1 MNKINKNIKGG
12 YRSLKNA
19 GAIRT
24 SIKALEKIDRKFNGV
39 RQTSIK
45 LMVKD
50 DDLLT
55 SDPRKP
61 IKQPPKKAKEKYK
74 IGWVMS
80 PPGRGSGGHQNIYRF
95 IKFLEEAGHECSIY
109 LYSNFEKRT
118 IKEIQQSMGPSY
130 ADVTAKMYWLDDSSV
145 EDNDAVFATGWE
157 TAYPV
162 YGLSE
167 KLHKFYFVQD
177 YEPYFFPV
185 GSEYVLAENTYRF
198 GYTGITAGGWL
209 SKKLNNDFG
218 MRTDHFDFGSDESH
232 YVYSNSS
239 ARKEILFYARP
250 VTARRGFEMG
260 IAALTKFHKNNPNV
274 IINLVGWD
282 TSTYKI
288 PFPHNNLMMLELN
301 ELSALYNRCSA
312 ALVMSLTNM
321 SLLPLELL
329 SCGTIPVV
337 NDGENNRLVS
347 DNPFIAYADN
357 NPVAL
362 AEKLDEVVRRKDLG
376 QYSKLASE
384 SVPKNSWK
392 ASGKKFVSILERE
405 MSRG

>member
-12 YRSLKNA
+12 YRSLKKA

-39 RQTSIK
+39 KQTSIK

-50 DDLLT
+50 EDLLT
-55 SDPRKP
+55 ADPRKP
-61 IKQPPKKAKEKYK
+61 IKQPLKKTKKKYK

-95 IKFLEEAGHECSIY
+95 IKFLEESGHECSIY
-109 LYSNFEKRT
+109 LYSNFEERT
-118 IKEIQQSMGPSY
+118 ITEIQRSMGPSY
-130 ADVTAKMYWLDDSSV
+130 ADVAARMYWLDDSDV

-198 GYTGITAGGWL
+198 GFTGITAGGWL

-218 MRTDHFDFGSDESH
+218 MKTDHFDFGSDENH
-232 YVYSNSS
+232 YVHRNSS

-260 IAALTKFHKNNPNV
+260 IKALAKFHKINPDI

-301 ELSALYNRCSA
+301 ELSTLYNRCSA

-357 NPVAL
+357 SPVAL
-362 AEKLDEVVRRKDLG
+362 AEKLDEVVRRKDLVH
-376 QYSKLASE
+376 YSKLASK